1 MAALEL
7 YRGQEPARLAANLR
21 KAFSGLVS
29 GNVKD
34 DGIRAI
40 ESRGPFE
47 LSGDRDIM
55 TQLDRLL
62 AAFVAQ
68 NRMKLPGRTYQP
80 CYRLVV

>member
-1 MAALEL
+1 
-7 YRGQEPARLAANLR
+7 
-21 KAFSGLVS
+21 
-29 GNVKD
+29 
-34 DGIRAI
+34 
-40 ESRGPFE
+40 
-47 LSGDRDIM
+47 M